1 MPMVQ
6 NQDGSYVEFDKL
18 SADAQE
24 AYRKRTMTPE
34 QYAAYRQK
42 VQAGVDPNAKVKV
55 LAKGADAINQY
66 TGGGNKTFREQLGDL
81 ANRLRNT
88 TAPQLGGP
96 TAQAQE
102 GPNAGV
108 QSRTLQML
116 LDAASGKVVTA
127 AERQA
132 AQSAQ
137 RAAAS
142 QGSIAASA
150 TQRGAPT
157 GAAYRQAANQT
168 AAIQSR
174 AANEAAQLRAQ
185 QQAAAQ
191 SILAQASGQARQQD
205 QSGSQFN
212 VSQLNEAQRTNLEA
226 KLRALGIT
234 TPAQVQALIA
244 AATSKDDPAMWER
257 VLAGIANATPLLG
270 SL

>member
-66 TGGGNKTFREQLGDL
+66 TGGGKTFREQLGDL

-88 TAPQLGGP
+88 TAPQLEGP

-102 GPNAGV
+102 GPNAVV

-142 QGSIAASA
+142 QGSLAASA

-226 KLRALGIT
+226 KLRSLGIT